1 MSRKIILLSLL
12 ILLAVGSGVAQ
23 EARSNRY
30 TEPEGG
36 FSYIPPKNWAL
47 RELPGRKYKF
57 AFDQPIAGFAPNIN
71 VVDGL
76 SAASLGDYV
85 NAQMQALPKMYEQL
99 GLKNFKVLRQSKFVT
114 DQKLVGIKTIT
125 QSTTNG
131 KTIRQTFYFFEG
143 KNNKKFVVTCSVP
156 GDAGESFGKTF
167 DDSIKSFRTDA
178 NAATSLPRT
187 G

>member
-1 MSRKIILLSLL
+1 MSRKIILLYLL
-12 ILLAVGSGVAQ
+12 LLLVFDSSVAQ

-36 FSYIPPKNWAL
+36 FSYVPPKDWVL

-57 AFDQPIAGFAPNIN
+57 AFGQPIDGFAPNIN
-71 VVDGL
+71 VVDEL
-76 SAASLGDYV
+76 SVASLDDYV
-85 NAQMQALPKMYEQL
+85 NTQMQALSRVYEQI
-99 GLKNFKVLRQSKFVT
+99 GLKNFKILRQSKFVT
-114 DQKLVGIKTIT
+114 EQKLTGIKIVT
-125 QSTTNG
+125 QSTANG
-131 KTIRQTFYFFEG
+131 KAISQTFYCFQG
-143 KNNKKFVVTCSVP
+143 KSNKKFVVTCSVP